1 MNVLAVRFARLGD
14 VILLL
19 PALGRL
25 KASFPESR
33 ITFLTGHRCA
43 PVAEMCSVIDEV
55 ISVDRVAMRD
65 GSIIEAIG
73 AIARLAGNV
82 RRRKFDL
89 VIDFHGFRETN
100 LLTWFSGAPRR
111 LGLKRFDQSFL
122 PFCFNLPP
130 AIEDKGLHVSEMF
143 GRVVEQLGCTERS
156 ASALVIPSAARKWL
170 QAQMPNGPGVVLYID
185 APVPERIWPPE
196 RFAAVADYV
205 IERLDASVAVI
216 SGPDGDS
223 LIRRVQAAARN
234 AGRLH
239 AFSGLSIPQVAAAI
253 ESARLLISNDT
264 GPMHLGPAL
273 GVPTL
278 GLFSVGLPEHFRP
291 TGVNDCFLRGNP
303 IDKVAL
309 EDVLTA
315 VQKMWG
321 YCG

>member
-65 GSIIEAIG
+65 GPVIAAIS

-130 AIEDKGLHVSEMF
+130 AIEDKGVQVSEMF

-156 ASALVIPSAARKWL
+156 GSALVIPSAARKWL

-205 IERLDASVAVI
+205 IERL
-216 SGPDGDS
+216 
-223 LIRRVQAAARN
+223 
-234 AGRLH
+234 
-239 AFSGLSIPQVAAAI
+239 
-253 ESARLLISNDT
+253 
-264 GPMHLGPAL
+264 
-273 GVPTL
+273 
-278 GLFSVGLPEHFRP
+278 
-291 TGVNDCFLRGNP
+291 
-303 IDKVAL
+303 
-309 EDVLTA
+309 
-315 VQKMWG
+315 
-321 YCG
+321 

>member
-1 MNVLAVRFARLGD
+1 
-14 VILLL
+14 
-19 PALGRL
+19 
-25 KASFPESR
+25 
-33 ITFLTGHRCA
+33 
-43 PVAEMCSVIDEV
+43 
-55 ISVDRVAMRD
+55 
-65 GSIIEAIG
+65 
-73 AIARLAGNV
+73 
-82 RRRKFDL
+82 
-89 VIDFHGFRETN
+89 
-100 LLTWFSGAPRR
+100 
-111 LGLKRFDQSFL
+111 
-122 PFCFNLPP
+122 
-130 AIEDKGLHVSEMF
+130 
-143 GRVVEQLGCTERS
+143 
-156 ASALVIPSAARKWL
+156 
-170 QAQMPNGPGVVLYID
+170 MPNGPGVVLYID

-205 IERLDASVAVI
+205 IEHLDASVAVI
-216 SGPDGDS
+216 AGPDGDS

-303 IDKVAL
+303 IDKVAV

-315 VQKMWG
+315 VQKMWC